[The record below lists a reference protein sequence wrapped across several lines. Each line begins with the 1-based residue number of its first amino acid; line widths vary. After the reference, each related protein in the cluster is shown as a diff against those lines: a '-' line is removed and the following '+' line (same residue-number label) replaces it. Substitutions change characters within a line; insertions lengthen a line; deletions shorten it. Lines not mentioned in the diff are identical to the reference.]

1 MSRNRTRK
9 DLGTTIAPTTPHLSP
24 ESLAARLLQHPART
38 VRQFA
43 QLTPQRKTFAAVL
56 CAASIAGLGCA
67 VTVQSMHAAHV
78 APLAPP
84 PGPLKAAAALA
95 AAPKVQPKHHLLAA
109 LAAVNPLHG
118 VNALRGMASWYGAMW
133 HGRPTASGELFDESL
148 MTACHRTLPFGT
160 LVRVTDEVS
169 TRSVVVRINDRGT
182 LTPDRVIDL
191 SAAAA
196 TQLGMLRTGVAHV
209 HLEVLKAIQPKHDTE
224 SNRID

>member
-9 DLGTTIAPTTPHLSP
+9 DLGTTTAPTTPLS
-24 ESLAARLLQHPART
+24 SLDRPTTRSLQTAARALGGLVQ
-38 VRQFA
+38 Q
-43 QLTPQRKTFAAVL
+43 QQRKTLTAVL
-56 CAASIAGLGCA
+56 CAASVAGLGCA
-67 VTVQSMHAAHV
+67 VTVQCMHAAHV

-84 PGPLKAAAALA
+84 PGPMKAAATLA
-95 AAPKVQPKHHLLAA
+95 AAPKVHPKHHLLAA

-133 HGRPTASGELFDESL
+133 HGRPTASGEPFDESL

-160 LVRVTDEVS
+160 VVRVTDEVS
-169 TRSVVVRINDRGT
+169 TKSVVVRINDRGT

-196 TQLGMLRTGVAHV
+196 NQLGMLQSGVAHV
-209 HLEVLKAIQPKHDTE
+209 HLEVLKAVQPKQHAAPNEAD
-224 SNRID
+224 